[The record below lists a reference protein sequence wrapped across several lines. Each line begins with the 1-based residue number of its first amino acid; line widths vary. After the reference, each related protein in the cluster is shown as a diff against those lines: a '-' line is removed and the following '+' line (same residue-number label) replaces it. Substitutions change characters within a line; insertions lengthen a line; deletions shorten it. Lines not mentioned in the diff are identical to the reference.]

1 LGVSG
6 VHPKF
11 SLFFCDT
18 LVDRVVHED
27 PRHTEW
33 EALRAELVS
42 RIKMLKFPPALG
54 ETAVTK
60 PLVFGAPLP
69 GKAYEILGLHSILTV
84 PV

>member
-1 LGVSG
+1 

-27 PRHTEW
+27 PRHAGW
-33 EALRAELVS
+33 EPLRADLVS
-42 RIKMLKFPPALG
+42 RIKIVKFPPALG

-60 PLVFGAPLP
+60 PLVFGAPLR
-69 GKAYEILGLHSILTV
+69 GEA
-84 PV
+84 